1 MNFVFD
7 NDILSTI
14 FKVMLLQCVKSI
26 VKKIVLVVLCV
37 SCLCIKLVLVLRR
50 SCDRGAMKKK
60 KMKVLVN
67 CKYRFF

>member
-1 MNFVFD
+1 MNFFD
-7 NDILSTI
+7 NEILSTI
-14 FKVMLLQCVKSI
+14 FEVILLQCVKSI
-26 VKKIVLVVLCV
+26 VKKLILVVLRV

-60 KMKVLVN
+60 KLKVLVN